1 MRLIIIFLFFMF
13 FMFSTTSQ
21 AMQPVSFVD
30 SKRFSGLWYEI
41 ARTYND
47 YEKDCVAASV
57 EYVLE
62 EDNQFRVYNRCFDT
76 TMNGDL
82 ILYEGTAEP
91 IDGNSMHQIEMTY
104 FWIFSQDY
112 NVIYLDEDYST
123 AIISDKDFETL
134 WIMHRKPEITQEKLA
149 KLLRLLQSSM
159 KLDRLIYTPQDPQGK
174 YK

>member
-1 MRLIIIFLFFMF
+1 MRMIFIIMF
-13 FMFSTTSQ
+13 FIFTALAETL
-21 AMQPVSFVD
+21 QPVSYVD

-47 YEKDCVAASV
+47 YEKDCVAATV

-62 EDNQFRVYNRCFDT
+62 DDNRYRVNNRCFDT
-76 TMNGDL
+76 TMTGDL

-91 IDGNSMHQIEMTY
+91 LEGDSMHQMEMTY

-112 NVIYLDEDYST
+112 NVLYLDEDYTT
-123 AIISDKDFETL
+123 AIISDKDFEQL
-134 WIMHRKPEITQEKLA
+134 WVMHRKPEISQIKLA
-149 KLLRLLQSSM
+149 KLLALLEKNM
-159 KLDRLIYTPQDPQGK
+159 DLDRLIYTPQDPQGR